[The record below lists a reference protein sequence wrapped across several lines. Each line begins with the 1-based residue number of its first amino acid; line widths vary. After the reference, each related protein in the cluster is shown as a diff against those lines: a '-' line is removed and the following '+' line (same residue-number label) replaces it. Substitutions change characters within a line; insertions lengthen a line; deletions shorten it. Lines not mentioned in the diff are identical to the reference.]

1 MQIAWEAAYASE
13 YAIQTSTDGTTFTTA
28 ANVTLTSA
36 REETTAFT
44 ARSARYVRIVGTKR
58 VLGGIS
64 FWEARVFTPSSTTA
78 DVRQ

>member
-1 MQIAWEAAYASE
+1 
-13 YAIQTSTDGTTFTTA
+13 
-28 ANVTLTSA
+28 
-36 REETTAFT
+36 
-44 ARSARYVRIVGTKR
+44 VRIVGTKR